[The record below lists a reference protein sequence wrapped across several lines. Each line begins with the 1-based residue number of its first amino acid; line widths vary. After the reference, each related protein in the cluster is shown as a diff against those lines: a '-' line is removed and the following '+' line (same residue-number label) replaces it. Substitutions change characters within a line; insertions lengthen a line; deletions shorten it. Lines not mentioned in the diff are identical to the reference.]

1 MRRRSSPDT
10 VSSVTNTE
18 TLRMWEPVD
27 PLPEPTPGAHFVRR
41 REPRT
46 SLDEHATVLLVSRAP
61 APRLDTRY
69 TERVRFLP
77 ATWPGPGHYGVEVNA
92 KTGTGAWARRVVAY
106 IVDRN
111 LEDLGVIA
119 WSMPLYID
127 SLVAAAARE
136 RRPPLDPVDVAD
148 PDRGFDVLIKHGAGR
163 FTDVSLAPE
172 PSPLGDDRWLRFAAD
187 HPLID
192 VLARTPRTFDI
203 G

>member
-1 MRRRSSPDT
+1 MA
-10 VSSVTNTE
+10 E

-27 PLPEPTPGAHFVRR
+27 PLPAPKPGAQFMRR
-41 REPRT
+41 RADRT
-46 SLDEHATVLLVSRAP
+46 LLDEHETVLLVSRAP

-69 TERVRFLP
+69 TQRVRFLP
-77 ATWPGPGHYGVEVNA
+77 ATWPGAAHYGVEVNVR
-92 KTGTGAWARRVVAY
+92 TGTGAWARRVVAY

-111 LEDLGVIA
+111 LEELGVVA

-127 SLVAAAARE
+127 SLVAVAARE
-136 RRPPLDPVDVAD
+136 RRPHEQLDVAD
-148 PDRGFDVLIKHGAGR
+148 PDRGFDVLIDHGAGR
-163 FTDVSLAPE
+163 FTDVTLAPE
-172 PSPLGDDRWLRFAAD
+172 PSSLGDDRWLRFAAD